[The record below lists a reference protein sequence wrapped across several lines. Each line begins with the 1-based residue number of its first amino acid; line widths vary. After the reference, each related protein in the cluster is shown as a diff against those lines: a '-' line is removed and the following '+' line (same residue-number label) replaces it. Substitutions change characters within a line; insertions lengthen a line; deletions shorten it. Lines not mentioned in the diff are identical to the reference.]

1 MLIKPFKNH
10 LYLYNYVNN
19 YVSPKNLLNFSL
31 FFFSIQVMRDDD
43 EATLQDYCLD
53 KIASVLMCK
62 DDIEKLSI
70 PEKLRERLKV
80 YIYP

>member
-1 MLIKPFKNH
+1 
-10 LYLYNYVNN
+10 
-19 YVSPKNLLNFSL
+19 
-31 FFFSIQVMRDDD
+31 MRDDD